1 LASLLSSSPKPG
13 RYLEDELLILAS
25 ASPRRHELL
34 LAAGLHHLVL
44 PSDIPEKV
52 KPGESPTDFVQR
64 LAQEK
69 AFAVSADA
77 DSIVL
82 GADTVVCLEEQIFG
96 KPADLDEARRMLRSL
111 SGRVHLVHTGI
122 CLRAHGLR
130 IVDVA
135 STEVEFVPLS
145 EEEVEEYTR
154 SGEGIDKAGAY
165 AIQGIASRFIREIRG
180 SYHNVVGLPVALVY
194 SHLKSL
200 RWL

>member
-1 LASLLSSSPKPG
+1 
-13 RYLEDELLILAS
+13 LLILAS

-34 LAAGLHHLVL
+34 LAAGLDHLVL
-44 PSDIPEKV
+44 PSDVPERV
-52 KPGESPTDFVQR
+52 KPGESPTGFVQR

-69 AFAVSADA
+69 ASAVPAGAD
-77 DSIVL
+77 DIVL
-82 GADTVVCLEEQIFG
+82 GADTVVCLDGQIFG
-96 KPADLDEARRMLRSL
+96 KPADPEDARQMLRSL
-111 SGRVHLVHTGI
+111 AGRVHLVHTGI
-122 CLRAHGLR
+122 CLRSPGHC

-135 STEVEFVPLS
+135 STEVAFVPLS